1 MVSFMIFSRGVNP
14 REGNMG
20 AKLSPIMR
28 TRSTS
33 PRALLYTLLV
43 AFNAL
48 LWLLL
53 WAFHWEISLRAR
65 EVQYF
70 GRQLFPIRSQAV
82 PLPVIY
88 TACALLTIASAGVIL
103 RDRSNLAVREKLQ
116 TLLEQIL
123 ESLEIG
129 VLVLD
134 KKGFLSLANESA
146 RKLLPKIPATNSD
159 VHFLEVLRD
168 YPELREIVRSGLDE
182 GNLVKELEHDLGS
195 AEEPC
200 TVRITT
206 LPLKDR
212 QKRAGGILL
221 LVNDVREVVAMERQ
235 MRAAERL
242 STLGT
247 LAAALAHEI
256 RNPLEAMNLNL
267 ELLGRSLEVKRTR
280 ATEGDNRQKYVKVL
294 EDEVSRLGWIV
305 ENFLS
310 FARPGQPPVTNIR
323 LDEILHRVVELIRNQ
338 AKFRRVETELSI
350 DGQAIPVQGSEDQL
364 KQVFLNL
371 IINSLEAMP
380 DGGRLFIR
388 AETACQ
394 PSSQGSMR
402 SAIVRIQDSGEGI
415 PPDRIPRL
423 FDPFFSTRP
432 RGTGLGLTI
441 AHRVVR
447 EHRGHIRVESKPGNG
462 SVFTVVLPLAL
473 TEN

>member
-1 MVSFMIFSRGVNP
+1 M
-14 REGNMG
+14 
-20 AKLSPIMR
+20 MR

-70 GRQLFPIRSQAV
+70 GRQLFPIRSQVV
-82 PLPVIY
+82 PLPAIY
-88 TACALLTIASAGVIL
+88 ASCAVLTIASAGVIF
-103 RDRSNLAVREKLQ
+103 RDRSNLAAREKLQ
-116 TLLEQIL
+116 TLLGHIL

-134 KKGFLSLANESA
+134 KKGFLSLRNESA
-146 RKLLPKIPATNSD
+146 RKLLPRIPDTGTDS
-159 VHFLEVLRD
+159 HFLGILRD
-168 YPELREIVRSGLDE
+168 YPEVREIVRSALDE
-182 GNLVKELEHDLGS
+182 GSFVKEIEHDLGS

-212 QKRAGGILL
+212 QRRASGTLL

-267 ELLGRSLEVKRTR
+267 ELLERSLELPRIPT
-280 ATEGDNRQKYVKVL
+280 ADGDKRQKYLKVL
-294 EDEVSRLGWIV
+294 EGELSRLGWIV
-305 ENFLS
+305 ENFLT

-323 LDEILHRVVELIRNQ
+323 LDEILRRVVELIENQ
-338 AKFRRVETELSI
+338 AKSRRVETELSTE
-350 DGQAIPVQGSEDQL
+350 GRAIAVEGSEDQL

-388 AETACQ
+388 AETARQ
-394 PSSQGSMR
+394 PSSEASMR
-402 SAIVRIQDSGEGI
+402 SAIVRIQDTGEGI
-415 PPDRIPRL
+415 PPERIPRL

-441 AHRVVR
+441 AQRVVR
-447 EHRGHIRVESKPGNG
+447 EHRGSIRVESTPGKG
-462 SVFTVVLPLAL
+462 STFTVELPLAM
-473 TEN
+473 TGT